1 MSAVF
6 EELARRRVEAE
17 VPPPHLIAL
26 IRERRRRAFVP
37 DHPSVRAARATGNP
51 AKAWLALAAVI
62 AAPVLLSAF
71 DSTRIAARRALPE
84 GGLPA
89 AGHAVI
95 GPERPAGFLV
105 GKARGAFFTRG
116 LMIGQH

>member
-1 MSAVF
+1 MSAVID
-6 EELARRRVEAE
+6 ERTRRRVKTE

-26 IRERRRRAFVP
+26 TGEQRRRAFVP

-62 AAPVLLSAF
+62 AAPVLMSAF

-95 GPERPAGFLV
+95 GPGHPSGLSV